1 MAKKVGKNS
10 LKKVGRSELG
20 SGISALFGN
29 SSFDDKLEEDKEG
42 VVKELSNTIAM
53 LPIEQIE
60 FFRDQPRSEFDEEAL
75 QELSESIRVHGLIQP
90 ITVRRL
96 SPHEYQL
103 ISGERRL
110 RASKMVGL
118 EEVPAYI
125 RVANDQEM
133 LEMALVENI
142 QREDLNAIEVALTY
156 QRLLEECEL
165 KHEELANR
173 VGKSRT
179 TITNHLGLLK
189 LPIEIKKAVQNRTI
203 SMGHARALKGLENYA
218 LQQKFFRETV
228 SQHLSVRAL
237 EERIN
242 KYREQ
247 KNQQGSKTTAG
258 LPLEYENV
266 QQRFRNFFG
275 TRNGLKLKMKGKDK
289 GQIVINFDSVEELNK
304 LLDRIDD

>member
-247 KNQQGSKTTAG
+247 KNQQGSKATAR